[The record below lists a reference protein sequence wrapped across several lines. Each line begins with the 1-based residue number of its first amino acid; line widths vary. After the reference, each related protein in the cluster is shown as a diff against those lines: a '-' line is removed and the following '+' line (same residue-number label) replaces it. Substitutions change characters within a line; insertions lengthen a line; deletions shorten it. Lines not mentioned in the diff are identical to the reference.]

1 VQSDDQIKQ
10 YRSSAQ
16 EALTAATGRAGDGA
30 ESEAARVAITFAPG
44 TGRRL
49 KISGVAGAIVLV
61 GSFLLVQFLKASG
74 ESRLQET
81 SKAESSRRQMVNV
94 TTVQSPEAARPLTLP
109 GETAAWFEST
119 LYARVTGYVGK
130 WFVDIGDH
138 VQQGQVLATIETP
151 ELDAD
156 LVAARAELAAA
167 QAQVKV
173 RAAEAEFAKSTN
185 ERWRD
190 SPKGV
195 VSEQEREAKR
205 SDFDSAIAKRNAAR
219 AQVELDKARVERF
232 AALQRFKQVT
242 APFDG
247 TVTERRIDVG
257 NLVTAG
263 STSNTLLY
271 RLSQETPMRVF
282 VDVPQSVS
290 GELLKPGVA
299 VQIKAS
305 SLPGVSISGKVSR
318 TAQAINPQSRTLRV
332 EVDIPNADRALVP
345 GTYVDVTFA
354 LQGSNR
360 VQVPA
365 AALVFRSS
373 GPQVAVVDDT
383 GRVSFRKVTISRDD
397 GNMVELESGLSPG
410 DRVALN
416 ISSRIGDGETVA
428 TGESGDGPS
437 AAVRKAR

>member
-1 VQSDDQIKQ
+1 VQTDDQSQ
-10 YRSSAQ
+10 QVHGANHEATTTTRAHSVHGVESDSAHVS
-16 EALTAATGRAGDGA
+16 T
-30 ESEAARVAITFAPG
+30 TFAAG

-49 KISGVAGAIVLV
+49 KISAAAGAIVLIA
-61 GSFLLVQFLKASG
+61 SFLTVHFLKASG
-74 ESRLQET
+74 ESKLRET
-81 SKAESSRRQMVNV
+81 SKAESSLKLLVNV
-94 TTVQSPEAARPLTLP
+94 ITVQSPGTTHPLTLP
-109 GETAAWFEST
+109 GETAAWYEST

-130 WFVDIGDH
+130 WSVDIGDR
-138 VQQGQVLATIETP
+138 VRQGQVLAIIETP

-156 LVAARAELAAA
+156 LVAARAELTAA

-195 VSEQEREAKR
+195 VSEQERESKR
-205 SDFDSAIAKRNAAR
+205 SDYDSAVAKLNAAH

-232 AALQRFKQVT
+232 TALQQFKQVT
-242 APFDG
+242 APFEG
-247 TVTERRIDVG
+247 TVTERRVDVG

-271 RLSQETPMRVF
+271 RLSQEMPMRVF

-290 GELLKPGVA
+290 GELLKPGVT

-305 SLPGVSISGKVSR
+305 SLPGVTISGEVAR
-318 TAQAINPQSRTLRV
+318 TAKAINPQSRTLRV
-332 EVDIPNADRALVP
+332 EVDIPNTDQALVP
-345 GTYVDVTFA
+345 GMYVDVNFA
-354 LQGSNR
+354 LQSNNL

-365 AALVFRSS
+365 AALVFRSN
-373 GPQVAVVDDT
+373 GPQVAVVDST
-383 GRVSFRKVTISRDD
+383 GRVNFRKVTISRDD

-416 ISSRIGDGETVA
+416 ISSRISDGETVA
-428 TGESGDGPS
+428 VGESGDGAS
-437 AAVRKAR
+437 AVLTKAR